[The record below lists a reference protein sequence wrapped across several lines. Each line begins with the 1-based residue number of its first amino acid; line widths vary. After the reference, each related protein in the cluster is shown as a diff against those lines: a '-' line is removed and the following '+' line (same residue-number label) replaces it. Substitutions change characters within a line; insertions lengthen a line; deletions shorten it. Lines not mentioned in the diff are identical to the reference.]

1 MLILNSAISS
11 KGVHVILVV
20 EICDENTGFL
30 VDD

>member
-1 MLILNSAISS
+1 MLILNSS

-20 EICDENTGFL
+20 EICDENMGFL